1 MRIYHK
7 KVKGSSKM
15 KGDSSS
21 FDGVIHKKFRPNGE
35 RHHLSSSSQPP
46 KKRRG
51 NLPKE
56 AVNILKSWLYEH
68 RYNAYPNDQE
78 KLYLSRMASL
88 TLLQVCN
95 WFINAR
101 RRILPEMIRREGRDP
116 DKFTISRKTSKSS
129 STDRIEGRE
138 RSNSE
143 KSDDSAVSS
152 VSSHDSAM
160 ETMGATFHDT
170 DSNAADISSEG
181 ESDSGCNDCRTPSP
195 GARKMSIGSVSS
207 STYEYAQ
214 PSSVPTYLREL
225 SSDMVHQLRLHEAS
239 KYHPTPVMSS
249 RHNSSPALSP
259 VPSAHPYIPLFY
271 SREYAQAVLHKTNM
285 AERKSPLDLSLKRDS
300 DLLAAHKAAQFHRAL
315 TEDALVL
322 PASAAHMMQTIPPST
337 GSPFHMLVDAAI
349 WRRENEKPGQGQLS
363 AAVC

>member
-1 MRIYHK
+1 
-7 KVKGSSKM
+7 M
-15 KGDSSS
+15 KGDMEA
-21 FDGVIHKKFRPNGE
+21 FDGFAHKKFRPNGE
-35 RHHLSSSSQPP
+35 RRVMSTSSVAP

-56 AVNILKSWLYEH
+56 AVNILKAWLYEH

-116 DKFTISRKTSKSS
+116 DKFTISRKTNKSTS
-129 STDRIEGRE
+129 SDRCEGRE

-160 ETMGATFHDT
+160 ETIGSNFHDN

-181 ESDSGCNDCRTPSP
+181 ESDSGCNDCRSPSP
-195 GARKMSIGSVSS
+195 AARKMSTCSASS
-207 STYEYAQ
+207 AYDFTPKSALS
-214 PSSVPTYLREL
+214 PFLRDL
-225 SSDMVHQLRLHEAS
+225 PSDMMHHLRLHEAS
-239 KYHPTPVMSS
+239 KYTPVISS
-249 RHNSSPALSP
+249 HHSPAGLSP
-259 VPSAHPYIPLFY
+259 VPPSHPYIPIIY
-271 SREYAQAVLHKTNM
+271 SRDYADVLHK
-285 AERKSPLDLSLKRDS
+285 AKLGERKSPLDLSCKHDVDTIAMHKAHLHRAFPENV
-300 DLLAAHKAAQFHRAL
+300 LRVPAAAH
-315 TEDALVL
+315 LVHSL
-322 PASAAHMMQTIPPST
+322 PPST
-337 GSPFHMLVDAAI
+337 PSPFHMLVDAAI
-349 WRRENEKPGQGQLS
+349 WRRDNEKPGQKH
-363 AAVC
+363 ATAVC

>member
-7 KVKGSSKM
+7 KVKSPSKM
-15 KGDSSS
+15 KGESD
-21 FDGVIHKKFRPNGE
+21 FDGFVHKKFRPNGE
-35 RHHLSSSSQPP
+35 RRLMSSNSAPP

-56 AVNILKSWLYEH
+56 AVNILKAWLYEH

-78 KLYLSRMASL
+78 KLYLARMANL

-116 DKFTISRKTSKSS
+116 DKFTISRKTSKGSS
-129 STDRIEGRE
+129 SERLEGRE

-152 VSSHDSAM
+152 VSSNDSAM
-160 ETMGATFHDT
+160 DTIGANFHDN

-195 GARKMSIGSVSS
+195 AARKMSTSS
-207 STYEYAQ
+207 SAYDYPLAGSI
-214 PSSVPTYLREL
+214 PPYLRDL
-225 SSDMVHQLRLHEAS
+225 SSDMMHHLRLHEAS
-239 KYHPTPVMSS
+239 KYQPTPVMST
-249 RHNSSPALSP
+249 HHSPTALAS
-259 VPSAHPYIPLFY
+259 VPPSHPYIPFLY
-271 SREYAQAVLHKTNM
+271 SRDYAQVLPKLKLS
-285 AERKSPLDLSLKRDS
+285 ERKSPLDLSLKHDM
-300 DLLAAHKAAQFHRAL
+300 DTLAMHKAHLRRAFP
-315 TEDALVL
+315 EDALTVR
-322 PASAAHMMQTIPPST
+322 ASAHLVQGVASPTA
-337 GSPFHMLVDAAI
+337 SPFHMLVDAAI
-349 WRRENEKPGQGQLS
+349 WRRDNEKPGQGRPT
-363 AAVC
+363 AVC

>member
-1 MRIYHK
+1 MRIYQK
-7 KVKGSSKM
+7 KDTAPVTM
-15 KGDSSS
+15 KAESD
-21 FDGVIHKKFRPNGE
+21 FDGFVHKKFRPNGE
-35 RHHLSSSSQPP
+35 KRVLSTSSAPP

-56 AVNILKSWLYEH
+56 AVNILKAWLYEH

-78 KLYLSRMASL
+78 KLYLSRMANL

-129 STDRIEGRE
+129 SSDRCEGRE

-152 VSSHDSAM
+152 VSSTDCAM
-160 ETMGATFHDT
+160 DTVSSNFHDN

-195 GARKMSIGSVSS
+195 AARKMSMSS
-207 STYEYAQ
+207 SPYEF
-214 PSSVPTYLREL
+214 PMGGSVPTYLRDL
-225 SSDMVHQLRLHEAS
+225 PTDMMHHLRLHEAS
-239 KYHPTPVMSS
+239 KYH
-249 RHNSSPALSP
+249 SSPLLNARHSP
-259 VPSAHPYIPLFY
+259 TLPPSHPYIPFLY
-271 SREYAQAVLHKTNM
+271 SREYQQALPKSKLSD
-285 AERKSPLDLSLKRDS
+285 RKSPLDLSLKLNMSLKHEVDT
-300 DLLAAHKAAQFHRAL
+300 LAMHKAHLRAFP
-315 TEDALVL
+315 EDALRV
-322 PASAAHMMQTIPPST
+322 PATAHLVQPTS
-337 GSPFHMLVDAAI
+337 SPFNMLVDAAI
-349 WRRENEKPGQGQLS
+349 WRRDNEKPGQGRPTT
-363 AAVC
+363 VC

>member
-7 KVKGSSKM
+7 KDKNPVMM
-15 KGDSSS
+15 KAETD
-21 FDGVIHKKFRPNGE
+21 FDGFVHKKFRPNGE
-35 RHHLSSSSQPP
+35 RRLVSSSSAPP

-56 AVNILKSWLYEH
+56 AVNILKAWLYEH

-78 KLYLSRMASL
+78 KLYLSRLANL

-129 STDRIEGRE
+129 SSERCEGRE

-152 VSSHDSAM
+152 VSSTDCAM
-160 ETMGATFHDT
+160 DTISSNFHDN

-195 GARKMSIGSVSS
+195 VARKMSASS
-207 STYEYAQ
+207 SPYDYPL
-214 PSSVPTYLREL
+214 PSSVPTYLRDL
-225 SSDMVHQLRLHEAS
+225 STDMMHHLRLHEAS
-239 KYHPTPVMSS
+239 KYH
-249 RHNSSPALSP
+249 SSPVLNARHSP
-259 VPSAHPYIPLFY
+259 TLPPAHPFIPFLY
-271 SREYAQAVLHKTNM
+271 SRDYQQVMPKSKLS
-285 AERKSPLDLSLKRDS
+285 ERKSPLDLSLKHDV
-300 DLLAAHKAAQFHRAL
+300 DTLAMHKARLRAYP
-315 TEDALVL
+315 EDALRL
-322 PASAAHMMQTIPPST
+322 PGNTHMVQAPTS
-337 GSPFHMLVDAAI
+337 SPFHMLVDAAI
-349 WRRENEKPGQGQLS
+349 WRRDNETPGQVRS
-363 AAVC
+363 TTVC